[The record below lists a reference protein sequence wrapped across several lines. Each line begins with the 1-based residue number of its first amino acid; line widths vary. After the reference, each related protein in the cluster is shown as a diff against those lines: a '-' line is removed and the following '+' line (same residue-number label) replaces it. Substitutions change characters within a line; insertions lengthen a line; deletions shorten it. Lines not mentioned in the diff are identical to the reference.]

1 MLRARGSRLRRALLQ
16 AAGTFVLVQGSAVS
30 FAKLLSQHSEGNGDS
45 VLSFLF
51 VCLFVHLYSPDYQ
64 EPFL

>member
-30 FAKLLSQHSEGNGDS
+30 FAKLLSQHSQGADCTRKRHSACYPIGRS
-45 VLSFLF
+45 G
-51 VCLFVHLYSPDYQ
+51 
-64 EPFL
+64 